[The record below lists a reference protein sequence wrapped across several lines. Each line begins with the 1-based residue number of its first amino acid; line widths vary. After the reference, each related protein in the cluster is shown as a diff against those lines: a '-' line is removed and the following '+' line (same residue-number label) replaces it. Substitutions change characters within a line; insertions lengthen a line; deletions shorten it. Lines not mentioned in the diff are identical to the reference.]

1 MLESLKN
8 GWPMHADQFYNTKWL
23 VEEVGVCV
31 EVARGTSFEIKEKD
45 IMEKI
50 ELVMGENE
58 KAKEIRRKACE
69 VKEIMRDAVR
79 DDGDYNGS
87 SVKTMEGLFVAALQ
101 GRERVTAVSQS
112 K

>member
-1 MLESLKN
+1 MVPLI
-8 GWPMHADQFYNTKWL
+8 GWPMHADQFYNAKWL

-31 EVARGTSFEIKEKD
+31 EVARGSNFEIKEED

-58 KAKEIRRKACE
+58 KGKEIRRKACE
-69 VKEIMRDAVR
+69 VKEIMRDAIW
-79 DDGDYNGS
+79 DDGDYKGS
-87 SVKTMEGLFVAALQ
+87 SVKAMEGFFIAALQ
-101 GRERVTAVSQS
+101 GRERATAVSQS